1 MTTAPEWVIEP
12 FAPPAG
18 DAYTDAEL
26 APLEPLWRALMDRH
40 RDVWDVLRMRSYEDA
55 WERRRAQYRDT
66 LAAPGSF
73 ALLARRGERLVGYAV
88 VAIQE
93 GDETFVT
100 GERLAEFSA
109 LSVLPEERGHGLG
122 AALLD
127 EVERR
132 LLADG
137 VEDLLVG
144 TMHGNDAAQRF
155 YERRGFK
162 SFIHLQYRKLKET

>member
-1 MTTAPEWVIEP
+1 MTTAPEWVIER

-26 APLEPLWRALMDRH
+26 APLEPLLQALMDRH
-40 RDVWDVLRMRSYEDA
+40 RDVWDVLPMRSYEDA

-73 ALLARRGERLVGYAV
+73 ALVARHGERLVGYAV

-93 GDETFVT
+93 GDETFVS
-100 GERLAEFSA
+100 GKRLAEFSTP
-109 LSVLPEERGHGLG
+109 SVLPEERGHGLG

-144 TMHGNDAAQRF
+144 TMHGNDAALRF
-155 YERRGFK
+155 YERRGFTP
-162 SFIHLQYRKLKET
+162 FVHLQYRKLKEA